1 MCHDALNQDKI
12 SSLIAKADIIGIGPG
27 LGTDDWAVDLF
38 NLAMKSDKYL
48 VLDADALN
56 ILSSNPIKRGNWT
69 LTPHPGEA
77 ARLIDT
83 SVSDIQKDR
92 LASIFKLTE
101 RYSANVLLKGRYSLI
116 HNSINEHPFMITT
129 GNPGMATA
137 GMGDLLTG
145 VTCSLLGQFGT
156 EYAAKITSIAAH
168 LHSKSGDL
176 ASHKG
181 ERGMIAS
188 DLLPYIRK
196 LVNP

>member
-1 MCHDALNQDKI
+1 
-12 SSLIAKADIIGIGPG
+12 
-27 LGTDDWAVDLF
+27 
-38 NLAMKSDKYL
+38 
-48 VLDADALN
+48 LN

-77 ARLIDT
+77 ARLLDT

-92 LASIFKLTE
+92 LASISELTE
-101 RYSANVLLKGRYSLI
+101 SYSANVLLKGKYSLVQGLDNDI
-116 HNSINEHPFMITT
+116 PLMITT

-145 VTCSLLGQFGT
+145 VTCSFLGQFGT
-156 EYAAKITSIAAH
+156 EDSAKIVSIAAH
-168 LHSKSGDL
+168 VHSKSGDL
-176 ASHKG
+176 ASRKG

-188 DLLPYIRK
+188 DLLTHIRE